1 MKTEEI
7 EQIGREI
14 HYQSQNE
21 GLDSN
26 GSFNQYQGFIKGYT
40 QCQKKM
46 QNDIDELV
54 DELEK
59 IKKYGVS
66 DLELEIL
73 IKKHTKK

>member
-1 MKTEEI
+1 MKAEEI

-26 GSFNQYQGFIKGYT
+26 GCFNQYQGFIKGYT

-54 DELEK
+54 ESLAEANKQNFQLLQDKLK
-59 IKKYGVS
+59 
-66 DLELEIL
+66 LLP
-73 IKKHTKK
+73 